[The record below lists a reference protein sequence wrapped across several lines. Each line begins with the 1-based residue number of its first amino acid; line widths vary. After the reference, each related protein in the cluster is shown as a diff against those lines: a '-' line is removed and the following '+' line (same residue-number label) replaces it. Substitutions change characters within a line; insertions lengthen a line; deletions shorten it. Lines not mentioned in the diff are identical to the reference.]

1 MNRKLGIVLV
11 GAAALALVA
20 CGSSDDNSAPA
31 ATTPTASTSDI
42 PASALASGSAF
53 NSYLNDQITAATSD
67 TSEPVVVGDATTVP
81 TDDTTETSL

>member
-1 MNRKLGIVLV
+1 MNKKFLIVLL
-11 GAAALALVA
+11 GAAALGLSA
-20 CGSSDDNSAPA
+20 CGSSDDNSAP

-42 PASALASGSAF
+42 PASALASGAAL
-53 NSYLNDQITAATSD
+53 NSYLDGQITSATSD